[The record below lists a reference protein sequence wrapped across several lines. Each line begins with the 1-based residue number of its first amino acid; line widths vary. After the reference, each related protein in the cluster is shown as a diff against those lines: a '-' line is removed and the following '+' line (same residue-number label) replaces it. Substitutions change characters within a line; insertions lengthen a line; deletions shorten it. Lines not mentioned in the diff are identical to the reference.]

1 MTAQKILIEYTF
13 ITGYIENHKGK
24 EQKIPC
30 NVIIIYRYKKLWA
43 KHQKRLRGLPNWKLA
58 LAFKDGKFC
67 KGSPKSSS
75 RSSSSSSSGRS
86 SRSISE
92 CIRY

>member
-1 MTAQKILIEYTF
+1 MTAQKILIELR
-13 ITGYIENHKGK
+13 NRDL
-24 EQKIPC
+24 C
-30 NVIIIYRYKKLWA
+30 NNFFYRYKKLWA